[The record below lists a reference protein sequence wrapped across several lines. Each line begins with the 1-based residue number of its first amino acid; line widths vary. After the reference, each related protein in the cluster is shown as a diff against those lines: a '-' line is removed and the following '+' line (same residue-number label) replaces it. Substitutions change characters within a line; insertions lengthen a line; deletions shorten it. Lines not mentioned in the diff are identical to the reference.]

1 MFEKELEIFKK
12 IKADLLSQYSSGGFV
27 VIKGDEILGVWQ
39 SRLDALKSGI
49 DKYGDVPFLVKNI
62 NESDIVINFSRNLIF
77 A

>member
-12 IKADLLSQYSSGGFV
+12 IKADLLSQYSGGFV
-27 VIKGDEILGVWQ
+27 VIKGDEVLGVWQ